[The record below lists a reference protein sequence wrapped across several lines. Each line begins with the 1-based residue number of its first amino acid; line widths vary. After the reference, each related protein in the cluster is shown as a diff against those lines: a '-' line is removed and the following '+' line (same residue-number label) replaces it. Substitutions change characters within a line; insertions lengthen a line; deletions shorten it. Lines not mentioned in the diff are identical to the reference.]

1 MSDKKHN
8 DQILESAGEFLQNDF
23 NQCFEQVRYYDG
35 QIVDVFKFLAGFY
48 TTVAAIAIGLYQ
60 YAMDKSIDLSI
71 ALISGLAVALIFGLC
86 MFFLMV
92 RNRVYFVFCMRY
104 INEQRAL
111 FLSVNPHGFE
121 NKTRFYTDCTK
132 PPFFNF
138 WSSQSWWLYVVSI
151 LNTALLSVLLYMT
164 KLSVGWIITACIG
177 LVIGQLV
184 FGIGYL
190 ISKENKSA
198 SDAVFGEKR

>member
-1 MSDKKHN
+1 MN
-8 DQILESAGEFLQNDF
+8 DIPKNKTNENASGFLQNDF

-60 YAMDKSIDLSI
+60 YAVDKSIDLST
-71 ALISGLAVALIFGLC
+71 ALISGLAIALVFGLC

-104 INEQRAL
+104 INEQRGL
-111 FLSVNPHGFE
+111 FLSTKPDGFE
-121 NKTRFYTDCTK
+121 NKTLFYTDYTK

-164 KLSVGWIITACIG
+164 QISIWWIITACVG
-177 LVIGQLV
+177 LVFGQLV

-198 SDAVFGEKR
+198 SSAVFGKKG